1 VSLSTPLTRRRS
13 WGFRCALR
21 RFDPVQTGEPRVV
34 HRLGPTCRS
43 SIDRSRWFS
52 RAIGRPVVKLG
63 SAACHRLP
71 QFQCRA
77 RTAGDWGKAR
87 RASNGRSKGRSIEDR
102 SVRLLGFRVLP
113 SAVGPVPAFV
123 FSGACTS
130 CLGLSPLSGLTDA
143 GRRAF
148 TAAGTYGRKRMLRRV
163 PPFARSRLSRG
174 RIRSWVCVSSVGLA
188 AGPVSNTGPRRLSSG
203 AIRVSTVRRYSETRP
218 SDSPFAADVPSAC

>member
-21 RFDPVQTGEPRVV
+21 RFDPVPTGEPHVSTGSDPRAV
-34 HRLGPTCRS
+34 CRS
-43 SIDRSRWFS
+43 IGRGGFS
-52 RAIGRPVVKLG
+52 RAIGRPVGNSGALHVSSSSG
-63 SAACHRLP
+63 FRRRASTAAK
-71 QFQCRA
+71 
-77 RTAGDWGKAR
+77 WGGTR
-87 RASNGRSKGRSIEDR
+87 RASNGHSKGRSIEDR
-102 SVRLLGFRVLP
+102 SVRLLGFANSRLRSARAGVRLFRRERVLP
-113 SAVGPVPAFV
+113 WAFASLRSVG
-123 FSGACTS
+123 C
-130 CLGLSPLSGLTDA
+130 
-143 GRRAF
+143 RRHAF
-148 TAAGTYGRKRMLRRV
+148 TAACTSGRKRMLRRV